1 MFPRKLV
8 LAVAALT
15 AAAGVSSCSSSSS
28 GSAGAAQGGSSAAP
42 VTIKIAVSNSTNQS
56 YIPLVLAQQLGFFR
70 KQGLNVQIVSVT
82 SGAQTFSLMLSKQ
95 VQGVVGFY
103 DHDID
108 LNAKGTQVEE
118 VVQLLQAPG
127 MVELVRGDEADAIT
141 SPAQLAG
148 KNVGITGLGGST
160 EFLAD
165 YLAAHSGAGA
175 SSIHP
180 VAVAAGATFV
190 AAMQHKQIDAGV
202 TTEPTIS
209 SLLSKHLAKV
219 LVDMR
224 SVAGTQAALGGPYP
238 GTALSMTAEYI
249 NGNKATVQKLVN
261 ALVESLRWVQ
271 QHSAQQIADAM
282 PASYYGS
289 TGKDAYVQALANEIG
304 MYNPTGLMPTDG
316 PQSVFRVL
324 SEFDPAVKGHQ
335 VDLAKTTTDDFVKS
349 VPASLN

>member
-1 MFPRKLV
+1 MFHRKLV

-15 AAAGVSSCSSSSS
+15 AAAGLSSCSSSSS
-28 GSAGAAQGGSSAAP
+28 GSSAGAQGAGSSAAP
-42 VTIKIAVSNSTNQS
+42 VTVKIAVANSTNQS
-56 YIPLVLAQQLGFFR
+56 YIPLILAQQLGFFR

-82 SGAQTFSLMLSKQ
+82 SGAQTFSLLLSKQ

-108 LNAKGTQVEE
+108 LVAKGTQVNE

-127 MVELVRGDEADAIT
+127 MVELVRADEAGSIT

-165 YLAAHSGAGA
+165 YLAAHSGAGV

-180 VAVAAGATFV
+180 VSVAAGATFV
-190 AAMQHKQIDAGV
+190 AAMQHNQIDAGV

-209 SLLSKHLAKV
+209 SLLSKHLAKIM
-219 LVDMR
+219 VDMR

-238 GTALSMTAEYI
+238 GTALSVTAGWE
-249 NGNKATVQKLVN
+249 NANQATVQKLVN
-261 ALVESLRWVQ
+261 ALVESLHWVQ
-271 QHSAQQIADAM
+271 QHSAEQIADAM
-282 PASYYGS
+282 PASYYKS
-289 TGKDAYVQALANEIG
+289 TGKTAYVQALANEIG

-335 VDLAKTTTDDFVKS
+335 VDLSKTYTDQYVQKA
-349 VPASLN
+349 PAS